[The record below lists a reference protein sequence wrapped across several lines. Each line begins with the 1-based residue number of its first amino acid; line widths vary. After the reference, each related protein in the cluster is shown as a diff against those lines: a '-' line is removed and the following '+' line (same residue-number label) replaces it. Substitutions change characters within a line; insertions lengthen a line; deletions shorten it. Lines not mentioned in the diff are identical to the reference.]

1 MNYEKDDN
9 WQNRFGRNLESIRK
23 ARHKSVKEFAIE
35 LGIPKSTLH
44 PIIKNGNT
52 SLNTAVQISNALD
65 KPLDDLINGDFMLG
79 ETRLSKSAKELI
91 SAFENLSAEEQETA
105 IYHITELL
113 KMKRGKQNEKSN
125 SHNKCSCGN
134 RSLFTGQPCRKY
146 SLCIG
151 AAAA

>member
-65 KPLDDLINGDFMLG
+65 KPLDDLVNGDFMLG

-91 SAFENLSAEEQETA
+91 SAFKNLSAEEQETA

-113 KMKRGKQNEKSN
+113 KIV
-125 SHNKCSCGN
+125 
-134 RSLFTGQPCRKY
+134 RKKY
-146 SLCIG
+146 
-151 AAAA
+151 

>member
-23 ARHKSVKEFAIE
+23 ARHKS
-35 LGIPKSTLH
+35 GIPKSTLH

-91 SAFENLSAEEQETA
+91 SAFENLNAEEQETA

-113 KMKRGKQNEKSN
+113 KIV
-125 SHNKCSCGN
+125 
-134 RSLFTGQPCRKY
+134 RKKY
-146 SLCIG
+146 
-151 AAAA
+151 